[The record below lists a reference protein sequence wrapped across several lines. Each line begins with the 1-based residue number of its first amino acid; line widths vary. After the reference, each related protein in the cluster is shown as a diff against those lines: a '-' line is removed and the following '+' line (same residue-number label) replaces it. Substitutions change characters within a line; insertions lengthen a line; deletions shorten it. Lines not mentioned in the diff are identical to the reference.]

1 MNFWRQLRWRI
12 VATHMAVV
20 LVGVT
25 ALTLTVEV
33 IISRIA
39 PADIL
44 PSLFVL
50 AETGSTDAL
59 EQTKV
64 ELVET
69 FRNAVWRALLVA
81 AGGASVMGLVASFA
95 LAWEILRPLR
105 QIAHTSQRLAS
116 GHYHERVEVP
126 SSDELAQ
133 VATNFNQM
141 AQTLEE
147 IEQQRVALIGNVA
160 HELRTPLAGL
170 GGYLEGVMDGVV
182 ANEPETFA
190 HMYHEVRRMRR
201 LVDDLQMLSRVE
213 AGQISLNVSQFDLV
227 PLLTRLVNQLQAQA
241 EGQTVVLLVDGNR
254 YSVDSRQ
261 KAEGRRQ
268 MMVTA
273 DPDRVTQVVL
283 NLVGNA
289 LRYTDENGRI
299 TIETSRADDN
309 FVFVSVSDDGQGIP
323 AEALP
328 YIFERFYRVD
338 PSRARS
344 SGGSGIGLT
353 ITRHLIW
360 AMGGDI
366 CAHSGGH
373 SGGHSSGHSDGPG
386 QGSTFRFTLPGG

>member
-1 MNFWRQLRWRI
+1 MNLWRQLRWRI
-12 VATHMAVV
+12 AATHMAVV

-25 ALTLTVEV
+25 SLTLTVEI

-39 PADIL
+39 PADIMPL
-44 PSLFVL
+44 LLTL

-59 EQTKV
+59 EQTTA
-64 ELVET
+64 ELVAT

-81 AGGASVMGLVASFA
+81 AGGAAFMGLVASFA

-126 SSDELAQ
+126 SSDELAL
-133 VATNFNQM
+133 VAINFNQM

-170 GGYLEGVMDGVV
+170 AGYLEGVIDGVV

-201 LVDDLQMLSRVE
+201 LVDDLQTLSRVE
-213 AGQISLNVSQFDLV
+213 AGQVNLNITRFDLI
-227 PLLTRLVNQLQAQA
+227 PLLARLVNHLQTQA
-241 EGQTVVLLVDGNR
+241 EGQEVVLLVDGEPYAVTGER
-254 YSVDSRQ
+254 DSVGGGLYV
-261 KAEGRRQ
+261 E
-268 MMVTA
+268 A

-283 NLVGNA
+283 NLVSNA
-289 LRYTDENGRI
+289 LRYTEENGRI
-299 TIETSRADDN
+299 TIETGRADDN
-309 FVFVSVSDDGQGIP
+309 FVFVSVNDDGQGIP
-323 AEALP
+323 EDALP
-328 YIFERFYRVD
+328 YLFERFYRVD

-353 ITRHLIW
+353 ITRHLVW
-360 AMGGDI
+360 AMGGNI
-366 CAHSGGH
+366 SAN
-373 SGGHSSGHSDGPG
+373 SDGPG
-386 QGSTFRFTLPGG
+386 QGSTFRFTLPGR

>member
-25 ALTLTVEV
+25 ALTLTVE
-33 IISRIA
+33 ITISRIA

-44 PSLFVL
+44 PLLTLL
-50 AETGSTDAL
+50 AETGSPTTL
-59 EQTKV
+59 EQTTA

-81 AGGASVMGLVASFA
+81 AGGAALAGLVASFA

-105 QIAHTSQRLAS
+105 QIAHTSQRLAG

-126 SSDELAQ
+126 SSDELAL

-141 AQTLEE
+141 AQTLAE

-170 GGYLEGVMDGVV
+170 SGYLEGVMDGVV

-190 HMYHEVRRMRR
+190 HMYQEVRRLRR
-201 LVDDLQMLSRVE
+201 LVDDLQTLSRVE
-213 AGQISLNVSQFDLV
+213 AGQVSLNMTQFDLV
-227 PLLTRLVNQLQAQA
+227 PLLARLVNQLQAQA
-241 EGQTVVLLVDGNR
+241 EGRELVLVVDGEP
-254 YSVDSRQ
+254 YSVAGKQYS
-261 KAEGRRQ
+261 ASNELV
-268 MMVTA
+268 VTA
-273 DPDRVTQVVL
+273 DSDRVTQVVL
-283 NLVGNA
+283 NLVSNG
-289 LRYTDENGRI
+289 LRYTGTDGRI
-299 TIETSRADDN
+299 TIEAGRADDK

-323 AEALP
+323 TEALP
-328 YIFERFYRVD
+328 YLFERFYRVD

-353 ITRHLIW
+353 ITRHLVW

-366 CAHSGGH
+366 SA
-373 SGGHSSGHSDGPG
+373 HSDGPG
-386 QGSTFRFTLPGG
+386 QGSTFRFTLPLR

>member
-1 MNFWRQLRWRI
+1 MNLWRQLRWRI
-12 VATHMAVV
+12 AATHMAVV

-25 ALTLTVEV
+25 SLTLTVEI

-39 PADIL
+39 PADIMPL
-44 PSLFVL
+44 LITL

-59 EQTKV
+59 EQTTA
-64 ELVET
+64 ELVAT

-81 AGGASVMGLVASFA
+81 AGGAAFMGLVASFA

-126 SSDELAQ
+126 SSDELAL
-133 VATNFNQM
+133 VAINFNQM

-170 GGYLEGVMDGVV
+170 AGYLEGVIDGVV

-201 LVDDLQMLSRVE
+201 LVDDLQTLSRVE
-213 AGQISLNVSQFDLV
+213 AGQVNLNITRFDLI
-227 PLLTRLVNQLQAQA
+227 PLLARLVNHLQTQA
-241 EGQTVVLLVDGNR
+241 EGQEVVLLVDGEPYAVTGER
-254 YSVDSRQ
+254 DSVGGGLYV
-261 KAEGRRQ
+261 E
-268 MMVTA
+268 A

-283 NLVGNA
+283 NLVSNA
-289 LRYTDENGRI
+289 LRYTGENGSI
-299 TIETSRADDN
+299 TIETGRADDN
-309 FVFVSVSDDGQGIP
+309 FVFVSVNDDGQGIP
-323 AEALP
+323 EDALP
-328 YIFERFYRVD
+328 YLFERFYRVD

-353 ITRHLIW
+353 ITRHLVW
-360 AMGGDI
+360 AMGGNI
-366 CAHSGGH
+366 SAN
-373 SGGHSSGHSDGPG
+373 SDGPG
-386 QGSTFRFTLPGG
+386 QGSTFRFTLPGR

>member
-25 ALTLTVEV
+25 ALTLTVEI

-44 PSLFVL
+44 PTLSVL
-50 AETGSTDAL
+50 AETGSTAAL
-59 EQTKV
+59 DETKA

-69 FRNAVWRALLVA
+69 FRNAIWRALLVA
-81 AGGASVMGLVASFA
+81 AGGAAGMGLVVSFA

-105 QIAHTSQRLAS
+105 QIADTSQRLAS

-147 IEQQRVALIGNVA
+147 TEAQRVALIGNVA

-170 GGYLEGVMDGVV
+170 AGYLEGVMDGVV

-190 HMYHEVRRMRR
+190 HMYHEVRRMKR

-213 AGQISLNVSQFDLV
+213 AGQVNLNVSQFDLV
-227 PLLTRLVNQLQAQA
+227 PLLVRLVNQLQTQA
-241 EGQTVVLLVDGNR
+241 EGQTVVLLVEG
-254 YSVDSRQ
+254 VQ
-261 KAEGRRQ
+261 KAEGRGQKVEDRSQ
-268 MMVTA
+268 EGLVVTA

-289 LRYTDENGRI
+289 LRYTDTGDKI
-299 TIETSRADDN
+299 KIEIGRADADN
-309 FVFVSVSDDGQGIP
+309 VFVSVSDTGLGIP
-323 AEALP
+323 ADALP
-328 YIFERFYRVD
+328 YVFERFYRVD

-366 CAHSGGH
+366 CAHS
-373 SGGHSSGHSDGPG
+373 DGPG
-386 QGSTFRFTLPGG
+386 QGSTFRFTLPAREK

>member
-1 MNFWRQLRWRI
+1 MNLWRQLRWRI

-39 PADIL
+39 PADIM
-44 PSLFVL
+44 PSLLTL
-50 AETGSTDAL
+50 AETGSMAAL
-59 EQTKV
+59 EQTTA
-64 ELVET
+64 ELVDT

-81 AGGASVMGLVASFA
+81 AGGAALMGLVASFA

-105 QIAHTSQRLAS
+105 QIADTSQRLAA

-133 VATNFNQM
+133 MATSFNQM

-170 GGYLEGVMDGVV
+170 AGYLEGVMDGVV

-213 AGQISLNVSQFDLV
+213 AGQMSLNVTRFDLV
-227 PLLTRLVNQLQAQA
+227 PLLARLVNQLQTQA
-241 EGQTVVLLVDGNR
+241 EGQTVALVVNGEP
-254 YSVDSRQ
+254 YSVTGDPYSVGGGLYV
-261 KAEGRRQ
+261 E
-268 MMVTA
+268 A

-283 NLVGNA
+283 NLVSNA
-289 LRYTDENGRI
+289 LRYTEAGDRI
-299 TIETSRADDN
+299 EIEIGRADADHI
-309 FVFVSVSDDGQGIP
+309 FVSVCDTGLGIP
-323 AEALP
+323 GDALP
-328 YIFERFYRVD
+328 YVFERFYRVD

-353 ITRHLIW
+353 ITRHLVW

-366 CAHSGGH
+366 SA
-373 SGGHSSGHSDGPG
+373 HSDGPG
-386 QGSTFRFTLPGG
+386 QGSTFRFTLPAGKAKR